1 MRIVFFLIAL
11 GGLFVGWAALADGL
25 CGLRGEFVAALRH
38 GYGEI
43 TVGHGLMADGRLV
56 EFFLSDSGSFTIIA
70 TTPGGISCAVA
81 AGRHW
86 EFLPENANESPPSG
100 DRIR

>member
-1 MRIVFFLIAL
+1 MRVVLFLIAL
-11 GGLFVGWAALADGL
+11 GGLFAGWTALADGL

-43 TVGHGLMADGRLV
+43 PVGHGLMADGRLV
-56 EFFLSDSGSFTIIA
+56 EFFLSDSGSFTILA
-70 TTPGGISCAVA
+70 TTTGGISCAVA

-86 EFLPENANESPPSG
+86 EILPENANESPPSG
-100 DRIR
+100 DTI

>member
-1 MRIVFFLIAL
+1 MRAVLVPIAL
-11 GGLFVGWAALADGL
+11 VGLLVGWAALADGL

-43 TVGHGLMADGRLV
+43 PVGHGLMADGRLI
-56 EFFLSDSGSFTIIA
+56 EFFLSDSGSFTVLA
-70 TTPGGISCAVA
+70 TTPGGFSCAVA

-86 EFLPENANESPPSG
+86 EIFPENAKESPPSG
-100 DRIR
+100 DSMQ